1 MHTAPQSGL
10 AIAARWGKTSTP
22 TGGHCPP
29 KGNQTMTKSDS
40 VTYALWIV
48 LMLCI
53 LAMPLIA
60 LSAIF
65 YPEIR
70 AALLA

>member
-1 MHTAPQSGL
+1 MH
-10 AIAARWGKTSTP
+10 
-22 TGGHCPP
+22 
-29 KGNQTMTKSDS
+29 KSDS
-40 VTYALWIV
+40 LTYALVIV

-60 LSAIF
+60 LTAIF

>member
-1 MHTAPQSGL
+1 MALKFMSMTMAMSFWVKQHTKHKET
-10 AIAARWGKTSTP
+10 KT
-22 TGGHCPP
+22 
-29 KGNQTMTKSDS
+29 MSDS
-40 VTYALWIV
+40 ITYVLVIV

-60 LSAIF
+60 LAAIF

>member
-1 MHTAPQSGL
+1 MAMSFWVKQHTKHKET
-10 AIAARWGKTSTP
+10 KT
-22 TGGHCPP
+22 
-29 KGNQTMTKSDS
+29 MSDS
-40 VTYALWIV
+40 ITYVLVIV

-60 LSAIF
+60 LAAIF